1 MYDGGSGKGYTLL
14 FLTDYGF
21 ILTLIY
27 FTIVTIHL
35 VISKVMKR
43 SSAINFIGECIN
55 IVFESAFVI
64 EFVLT
69 LLFWILLSEGQNE
82 LWEFD
87 NLGLHLYPLLYLLVD
102 FLLNSYAFPIRHITI
117 TFTLA
122 IIYIIINQIHACSV
136 RPVYDVFECGNVWIP
151 AVAFLIITFIHMM
164 GYLVWKFWRRDK
176 IRNKIRR

>member
-1 MYDGGSGKGYTLL
+1 MLFDPVLWIVRTFGLVLMIIRMGMYDGGSGKGYTLL

-69 LLFWILLSEGQNE
+69 LLFWILLSEG
-82 LWEFD
+82 
-87 NLGLHLYPLLYLLVD
+87 
-102 FLLNSYAFPIRHITI
+102 
-117 TFTLA
+117 
-122 IIYIIINQIHACSV
+122 
-136 RPVYDVFECGNVWIP
+136 
-151 AVAFLIITFIHMM
+151 
-164 GYLVWKFWRRDK
+164 
-176 IRNKIRR
+176 